1 MHIPV
6 LASACAS
13 NALSVTASIAGRL
26 LLFSFPSSGLVD
38 LYAHTFHALLELL
51 DRLVDALAGAFL
63 LAAIDSRHG
72 R

>member
-1 MHIPV
+1 MHILV

-13 NALSVTASIAGRL
+13 NALNTASTAGRL
-26 LLFSFPSSGLVD
+26 LLFNFPSIGLAD
-38 LYAHTFHALLELL
+38 LYAHTLHALLELL
-51 DRLVDALAGAFL
+51 DSLVDALAGAFI